1 MLNERKA
8 DMLKDK
14 VILITGAAGGIGR
27 ATAAAAAHE
36 GARVVVADLNFE
48 GAQETASLI
57 DRAGGTALAL
67 RADVSLSSEVDA
79 MVAAVVGHFG
89 RLDGAFNNAAI
100 AQWQA
105 GAASKKLGEMDEEAF
120 ARIMRVNV
128 TGTWLCMRAELEHM
142 RQHGG
147 GAIVNTSSVSG
158 LVGRAGSGAYCA
170 SKHAINGLTKTAA
183 VEYATSGI
191 RVNAVCPGF
200 IDTVFVKSS
209 LATRGDALLASV
221 PMRRLGLPDE
231 VAELVVWLLSDRAR
245 YVTGSLQGVDGGF
258 MAG

>member
-1 MLNERKA
+1 
-8 DMLKDK
+8 MLKDK
-14 VILITGAAGGIGR
+14 VILVTGAAGGIGR
-27 ATAAAAAHE
+27 ASALAAARE
-36 GARVVVADLNFE
+36 GARVAVADLDLD
-48 GAQETASLI
+48 GARETASQI
-57 DRAGGTALAL
+57 AQAGSEALAL
-67 RADVSLSSEVDA
+67 RADISRSADVAAMVDA
-79 MVAAVVGHFG
+79 VVQHFG

-105 GAASKKLGEMDEEAF
+105 GAASKKIGEISEEAF
-120 ARIMRVNV
+120 ARILQVNV

-142 RQHGG
+142 RRHGG
-147 GAIVNTSSVSG
+147 GAIVNASSVSG
-158 LVGRAGSGAYCA
+158 LVGRAGSGAYSA

-183 VEYATSGI
+183 VEYADSGI

-221 PMRRLGLPDE
+221 PMRRLGQPEE

>member
-1 MLNERKA
+1 M
-8 DMLKDK
+8 
-14 VILITGAAGGIGR
+14 ILITGAAGGIGR
-27 ATAAAAAHE
+27 ATALATARE
-36 GARVVVADLNFE
+36 GARVAVADLDFE
-48 GAQETASLI
+48 GTQETASLI
-57 DRAGGTALAL
+57 AEAGGTALAL
-67 RADVSLSSEVDA
+67 RADISVSSDVDA
-79 MVAAVVGHFG
+79 MVGAAVERLG
-89 RLDGAFNNAAI
+89 RLDGAFNNAAV
-100 AQWQA
+100 AQWQC
-105 GAASKKLGEMDEEAF
+105 GAASKKIGEISEEAF
-120 ARIMRVNV
+120 ARIMQINV

-147 GAIVNTSSVSG
+147 GAIVNASSVSG
-158 LVGRAGSGAYCA
+158 LVGRAGSGAYSA

-183 VEYATSGI
+183 VEYAATGI

-221 PMRRLGLPDE
+221 PMGRLGQPEE

-258 MAG
+258 MAA

>member
-1 MLNERKA
+1 MLN
-8 DMLKDK
+8 DK

-27 ATAAAAAHE
+27 ATAVAAARE
-36 GARVVVADLNFE
+36 GARVAVADLNFE

-57 DRAGGTALAL
+57 AEAGGTALAL
-67 RADVSLSSEVDA
+67 RVDISVSSDVDA
-79 MVAAVVGHFG
+79 MVAAVVERFS
-89 RLDGAFNNAAI
+89 RLDGAFNNAAL
-100 AQWQA
+100 AQWQC
-105 GAASKKLGEMDEEAF
+105 GAASKKIGEISEEAF
-120 ARIMRVNV
+120 ARIMQVNV

-147 GAIVNTSSVSG
+147 GAIVNASSVSG
-158 LVGRAGSGAYCA
+158 LVGRAGSGAYSA

-183 VEYATSGI
+183 VEYAASAI

-200 IDTVFVKSS
+200 IDTEFVKSS

-221 PMRRLGLPDE
+221 PMHRLGQPEE

>member
-1 MLNERKA
+1 MLN
-8 DMLKDK
+8 DK

-27 ATAAAAAHE
+27 ATAVAAARE
-36 GARVVVADLNFE
+36 GARVAVADLNFE

-57 DRAGGTALAL
+57 AEAGATALAL
-67 RADVSLSSEVDA
+67 RADISVSSEVDA
-79 MVAAVVGHFG
+79 MVGAVIERFG
-89 RLDGAFNNAAI
+89 RLDGAFNNAAL
-100 AQWQA
+100 AQWQC
-105 GAASKKLGEMDEEAF
+105 GAASKKIGEISEEAF
-120 ARIMRVNV
+120 ARIMQVNV

-147 GAIVNTSSVSG
+147 GAIVNASSVSG
-158 LVGRAGSGAYCA
+158 LVGRAGSGAYSA

-183 VEYATSGI
+183 VEYAASAI

-200 IDTVFVKSS
+200 IDTEFVKSS

-221 PMRRLGLPDE
+221 PMHRLGQPEE

>member
-1 MLNERKA
+1 MLY
-8 DMLKDK
+8 DK
-14 VILITGAAGGIGR
+14 VILVTGAAGGIGR
-27 ATAAAAAHE
+27 AAALAAA
-36 GARVVVADLNFE
+36 RE
-48 GAQETASLI
+48 GAQVAVADIHLSGAEETAGLI
-57 DRAGGTALAL
+57 AAAGGKAQAL
-67 RADVSLSSEVDA
+67 RADIGVASEVDA
-79 MVAAVVGHFG
+79 MVGAVVGHFG

-105 GAASKKLGEMDEEAF
+105 GAASKKLGEISEEAF
-120 ARIMRVNV
+120 TRILQTNV

-158 LVGRAGSGAYCA
+158 LVGRAGSGAYSA

-183 VEYATSGI
+183 VEYAQADI

-221 PMRRLGLPDE
+221 PMGRLGQPEE

>member
-1 MLNERKA
+1 MLN
-8 DMLKDK
+8 DK

-27 ATAAAAAHE
+27 ATAVAAARE
-36 GARVVVADLNFE
+36 GARVAVADLNFE

-57 DRAGGTALAL
+57 AEAGATALAL
-67 RADVSLSSEVDA
+67 RADISVSSEVDA
-79 MVAAVVGHFG
+79 MVGAVIERFG
-89 RLDGAFNNAAI
+89 RLDGAFNNAAL
-100 AQWQA
+100 AQLQC
-105 GAASKKLGEMDEEAF
+105 GAASKKIGEISEEAF
-120 ARIMRVNV
+120 ARIMQVNV

-147 GAIVNTSSVSG
+147 GAIVNASSVSG
-158 LVGRAGSGAYCA
+158 LVGRAGSGAYSA

-183 VEYATSGI
+183 VEYAASAI

-200 IDTVFVKSS
+200 IDTEFVKSS

-221 PMRRLGLPDE
+221 PMHRLGQPEE

>member
-1 MLNERKA
+1 MLN
-8 DMLKDK
+8 DK
-14 VILITGAAGGIGR
+14 VILVTGAAGGIGR
-27 ATAAAAAHE
+27 ATALAAARE
-36 GARVVVADLNFE
+36 GARVAVADLE
-48 GAQETASLI
+48 LDGARETASQI
-57 DRAGGTALAL
+57 VQAGFEALAL
-67 RADVSLSSEVDA
+67 RADIGLSADVAAMVDA
-79 MVAAVVGHFG
+79 VVRHFG

-105 GAASKKLGEMDEEAF
+105 GAASTKVGDISEEAF
-120 ARIMRVNV
+120 ARILQVNV
-128 TGTWLCMRAELEHM
+128 TGTWLCMRAELAYMH
-142 RQHGG
+142 RHGG
-147 GAIVNTSSVSG
+147 GAIVNASSVSG
-158 LVGRAGSGAYCA
+158 LVGRAGSGAYSA

-183 VEYATSGI
+183 VEYAESGI

-221 PMRRLGLPDE
+221 PMRRLGQPEE

>member
-1 MLNERKA
+1 MLN
-8 DMLKDK
+8 DK
-14 VILITGAAGGIGR
+14 VILVTGAAGGIGR
-27 ATAAAAAHE
+27 ATALAAARD
-36 GARVVVADLNFE
+36 GARVAVADLNLE
-48 GAQETASLI
+48 GAQETALLI
-57 DRAGGTALAL
+57 KDAGGTAIAV
-67 RADVSLSSEVDA
+67 RVDISVSSEVRA
-79 MVAAVVGHFG
+79 MTGAVLERFG

-100 AQWQA
+100 AQWQC
-105 GAASKKLGEMDEEAF
+105 GAAATKIGDISEDAF
-120 ARIMRVNV
+120 ARIMQINV

-142 RQHGG
+142 SQHGG
-147 GAIVNTSSVSG
+147 GAIVNASSVSG
-158 LVGRAGSGAYCA
+158 LVGRAGSGAYSA
-170 SKHAINGLTKTAA
+170 SKHAINGLTRTAA
-183 VEYATSGI
+183 IEYAASGI

-221 PMRRLGLPDE
+221 PMHRLGQPEE

>member
-1 MLNERKA
+1 MLT
-8 DMLKDK
+8 DK

-27 ATAAAAAHE
+27 ATALATARE
-36 GARVVVADLNFE
+36 GARVAVADLDFE
-48 GAQETASLI
+48 GTQETASLI
-57 DRAGGTALAL
+57 AEAGGTALAL
-67 RADVSLSSEVDA
+67 RADISVSSDVEA
-79 MVAAVVGHFG
+79 MVGAAVERLG
-89 RLDGAFNNAAI
+89 RLDGAFNNAAV
-100 AQWQA
+100 AQWQC
-105 GAASKKLGEMDEEAF
+105 GAASKKIGEISEEAF
-120 ARIMRVNV
+120 ARIMQVNV

-147 GAIVNTSSVSG
+147 GAIVNASSVSG
-158 LVGRAGSGAYCA
+158 LVGRAGSGAYSA

-183 VEYATSGI
+183 VEYAASAI

-200 IDTVFVKSS
+200 IDTEFVKSS

-221 PMRRLGLPDE
+221 PMHRLGQPEE

>member
-1 MLNERKA
+1 MLN
-8 DMLKDK
+8 DK

-27 ATAAAAAHE
+27 ATAVAAARE
-36 GARVVVADLNFE
+36 GARVAVADLNFE

-57 DRAGGTALAL
+57 AEAGGTALAL
-67 RADVSLSSEVDA
+67 RVDISVSSDVDA
-79 MVAAVVGHFG
+79 MVAAVVERFS
-89 RLDGAFNNAAI
+89 RLDGVFNNAAL
-100 AQWQA
+100 AQWQC
-105 GAASKKLGEMDEEAF
+105 GAASKKIGEISEEAF
-120 ARIMRVNV
+120 ARIMQVNV

-147 GAIVNTSSVSG
+147 GAIVNASSVSG
-158 LVGRAGSGAYCA
+158 LVGRAGSGAYSA

-183 VEYATSGI
+183 VEYAASAI

-200 IDTVFVKSS
+200 IDTEFVKSS

-221 PMRRLGLPDE
+221 PMHRLGQPEE

>member
-1 MLNERKA
+1 MLN
-8 DMLKDK
+8 DK

-27 ATAAAAAHE
+27 ATALAAARE
-36 GARVVVADLNFE
+36 GARVAVADLNFE
-48 GAQETASLI
+48 GTQETASLI
-57 DRAGGTALAL
+57 AGAGGTAVAL
-67 RADVSLSSEVDA
+67 RADISVSSDVDA
-79 MVAAVVGHFG
+79 MVGAAVERLG
-89 RLDGAFNNAAI
+89 RLDGAFNNAAV
-100 AQWQA
+100 AQWQC
-105 GAASKKLGEMDEEAF
+105 GAASKKIGEISEEAF
-120 ARIMRVNV
+120 ARIMQINV

-142 RQHGG
+142 RQRGG
-147 GAIVNTSSVSG
+147 GAIVNASSVSG
-158 LVGRAGSGAYCA
+158 LVGRAGSGAYSA

-183 VEYATSGI
+183 VEYAASGI

-221 PMRRLGLPDE
+221 PMGRLGQPEE

-258 MAG
+258 MAA

>member
-1 MLNERKA
+1 MLN
-8 DMLKDK
+8 DK
-14 VILITGAAGGIGR
+14 VILVTGAAGGIGR
-27 ATAAAAAHE
+27 ATALAAAKE
-36 GARVVVADLNFE
+36 GARVAVADLNFD

-57 DRAGGTALAL
+57 VQAGGTAQAL
-67 RADVSLSSEVDA
+67 RADVSVASEVDA
-79 MVAAVVGHFG
+79 MVNAVVEYFG
-89 RLDGAFNNAAI
+89 RLDGALNNAAI

-105 GAASKKLGEMDEEAF
+105 GAASKKVGEISEEAF
-120 ARIMRVNV
+120 ARIMQVNV
-128 TGTWLCMRAELEHM
+128 TGTWLCMRAELLHM
-142 RQHGG
+142 GQRGG

-158 LVGRAGSGAYCA
+158 LVGRAGSGAYAA

-183 VEYATSGI
+183 VEYAAAGI

-221 PMRRLGLPDE
+221 PMGRLGQPEE

>member
-1 MLNERKA
+1 MLN
-8 DMLKDK
+8 DK

-27 ATAAAAAHE
+27 ATAVAAASE
-36 GARVVVADLNFE
+36 GARVGVADLNFE
-48 GAQETASLI
+48 GAQETVSLI
-57 DRAGGTALAL
+57 AASGGTALAL
-67 RADVSLSSEVDA
+67 RADISVSSDVDA
-79 MVAAVVGHFG
+79 MVGAVVDRFG
-89 RLDGAFNNAAI
+89 RLDGAFNNAAV
-100 AQWQA
+100 AQWQC
-105 GAASKKLGEMDEEAF
+105 GAASKKVGEISEEAF
-120 ARIMRVNV
+120 ARIMQINV

-147 GAIVNTSSVSG
+147 GAIVNASSVSG
-158 LVGRAGSGAYCA
+158 LVGRAGSGAYSA

-183 VEYATSGI
+183 VEYAASGI

-200 IDTVFVKSS
+200 IDTVFVKAS

-221 PMRRLGLPDE
+221 PMHRLGQPQE
-231 VAELVVWLLSDRAR
+231 VAELVVWLLSERAR

>member
-1 MLNERKA
+1 MLNDKA
-8 DMLKDK
+8 
-14 VILITGAAGGIGR
+14 ILITGAAGGIGR
-27 ATAAAAAHE
+27 ATAVAAASE
-36 GARVVVADLNFE
+36 GARVAVADLNYE

-57 DRAGGTALAL
+57 TGAGGTALAL
-67 RADVSLSSEVDA
+67 RADISVSSDVDA
-79 MVAAVVGHFG
+79 MVGAVVDRFG

-100 AQWQA
+100 AQWQC
-105 GAASKKLGEMDEEAF
+105 GAASQKLGEISEEAF
-120 ARIMRVNV
+120 ARIMQINV
-128 TGTWLCMRAELEHM
+128 TGTWLCMRTELEHM

-147 GAIVNTSSVSG
+147 GAIVNASSVSG
-158 LVGRAGSGAYCA
+158 LVGRAGSGAYSA

-183 VEYATSGI
+183 VEYAASGI

-200 IDTVFVKSS
+200 IDTVFVSSS

-221 PMRRLGLPDE
+221 PMRRLGQPDE

-245 YVTGSLQGVDGGF
+245 YVTGSLQSVDGGF

>member
-1 MLNERKA
+1 
-8 DMLKDK
+8 MLKDK
-14 VILITGAAGGIGR
+14 VILVTGAAGGIGR
-27 ATAAAAAHE
+27 ATALAAARE
-36 GARVVVADLNFE
+36 GARVAVADLDLD
-48 GAQETASLI
+48 GARETASQI
-57 DRAGGTALAL
+57 AQIAQIGREALAL
-67 RADVSLSSEVDA
+67 RADISLSADVSAMVDA
-79 MVAAVVGHFG
+79 VVQHFG

-105 GAASKKLGEMDEEAF
+105 GAASTKVGDISEEAF
-120 ARIMRVNV
+120 ARILQVNV
-128 TGTWLCMRAELEHM
+128 TGTWLCMRAELAHM
-142 RQHGG
+142 RRDGG
-147 GAIVNTSSVSG
+147 GVIVNASSVSG
-158 LVGRAGSGAYCA
+158 LVGRAGSGAYSA

-183 VEYATSGI
+183 IEYAEAGI

-209 LATRGDALLASV
+209 VATRGDALLASV
-221 PMRRLGLPDE
+221 PMRRLGQPEE